1 MSLRTYLQVGK
12 VFEYQTRAPRTRC
25 VSKKPAANIL
35 LGQSYK
41 MSLGRNFQSFFIQ
54 PVTLQTFFQFSQMT
68 NDNFFD
74 LLLFT
79 HYGADVVSVTRRQ
92 RVAIAAEGDG
102 KGNLYTI
109 PCGDLLLDLFC
120 H

>member
-74 LLLFT
+74 LLLFIDEIYPLVRDNVILDVFDVGRHVST
-79 HYGADVVSVTRRQ
+79 GAED
-92 RVAIAAEGDG
+92 ALAAE
-102 KGNLYTI
+102 
-109 PCGDLLLDLFC
+109 
-120 H
+120 